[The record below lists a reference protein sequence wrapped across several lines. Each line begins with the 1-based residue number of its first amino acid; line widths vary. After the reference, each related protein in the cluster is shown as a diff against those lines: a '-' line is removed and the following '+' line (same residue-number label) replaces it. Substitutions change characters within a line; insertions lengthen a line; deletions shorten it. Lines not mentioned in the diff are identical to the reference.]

1 MPTKHPINH
10 FAHGSIWRTS
20 DAIFSI
26 AFLLGLVLH
35 FVPLLSPTFPIL
47 TPLRIVVGAALIL
60 AGVTAIVLAKRGLK
74 NAGQPSAP
82 GKPTTQI
89 VEAGIYRFSRNPL
102 YLGLVAML
110 VGLGLSANI
119 AWWVILSLPL
129 FFALQFLL
137 IIPEERYLLDRF
149 GEQYAGYMSRV
160 RRWLGQKKC
169 F

>member
-20 DAIFSI
+20 DAIFGI
-26 AFLLGLVLH
+26 ILLLGLALH
-35 FVPLLSPTFPIL
+35 LIPALSLTFPSL
-47 TPLRIVVGAALIL
+47 APLRIVVGAVLIA
-60 AGVTAIVLAKRGLK
+60 AGITAIVLAKRGLK

-102 YLGLVAML
+102 YLGLVAVL
-110 VGLGLSANI
+110 VGLGLSTNI

-137 IIPEERYLLDRF
+137 ILPEEQYLLQRF
-149 GEQYAGYMSRV
+149 GAQYAGYMSRV
-160 RRWLGQKKC
+160 RRWL
-169 F
+169 